1 MNVKGPA
8 EQTAEVVKPV
18 LTQGKVLKEEGSMGL
33 SANLKSVVHFMLY
46 TGPGN
51 TDSVLR
57 GEADETYLLSSI
69 QALLNDPYVQN
80 IEITHIK
87 SSRIRKKVA
96 DAIKKSKKTATFGCQ
111 PVQIINEEHLIEPS
125 DICSIDENERRKAVA
140 RMLELLDQAEELGCN
155 RFALYSGQDP
165 AQLNG
170 PHTESRQAQ
179 IRVMA
184 KRNLVQSLNEI
195 CKAAAE
201 KKMEVLL
208 EPFDRRGNSNN
219 EKAFKMCLVG
229 PTPEAIEIAEEVRR
243 DSGNANFSLMLDLCH
258 CVIMGECPNAVRQ
271 AAPYMGFFH
280 VANVVLNRNNPGG
293 MPRYGDAHP
302 KFGVPDS
309 EVTNEVLEG
318 FIQALVEVGYAGPV
332 GFEVKPIGSEN
343 PADVLTHTK
352 AIFDESRNS
361 IEVAFVRGAN
371 YAFRSHAYFN
381 EEVFEEIS
389 RLRVEQPDLIKK
401 ELLGRKRRKTIA
413 PNGYLTVLAADHP
426 ARYLMSPLE
435 MGNRLDYAG
444 RIVRCL
450 AESDLDGLMAT
461 ADVIEDIVLAN
472 YIFKQK
478 NKGKS
483 FLDDKILMACVNRT
497 GLSGLEHE
505 LMDRESGYM
514 AAKKIKEMNLDAAK
528 MLLRIPI
535 KADKTDRFA
544 VETMERC
551 AKVTAECV
559 DLNIPMFMEPLAVDR
574 KPEGGYTVI
583 EEPNA
588 LIKVMGVAAGLA
600 HSSAYTW
607 LKIPYC
613 HQYDRVV
620 KATTLPILMLGGPS
634 TGKPSGT
641 LENFVR
647 GLGAG
652 PNVRGA
658 LVGRN
663 VIFPGDD
670 DPAVIAQ
677 AIYYVVHERLSA
689 LQAINKAKERRGT
702 NMGRFK

>member
-1 MNVKGPA
+1 MSMKGAVQENGNTVKAGA
-8 EQTAEVVKPV
+8 
-18 LTQGKVLKEEGSMGL
+18 VLKREGTMEL
-33 SANLKSVVHFMLY
+33 QANPKSVVHFMLY

-57 GEADETYLLSSI
+57 GEPDDVYLLSTLQKI
-69 QALLNDPYVQN
+69 LDDPYFANV
-80 IEITHIK
+80 EITHIK
-87 SSRIRKKVA
+87 SARLRKKIA
-96 DAIKKSKKTATFGCQ
+96 EAIKKSKKEATFGCQ
-111 PVQIINEEHLIEPS
+111 PVQIINEEHIIAPS
-125 DICSIDENERRKAVA
+125 DISSIDENERRKAVA
-140 RMLELLDQAEELGCN
+140 RILDLLEEAGELGCN
-155 RFALYSGQDP
+155 RLALYSGQDP

-170 PHTESRQAQ
+170 PHTESRQTQ
-179 IRVMA
+179 LREMG
-184 KRNLVQSLNEI
+184 KRQLTQSLNEI
-195 CKAAAE
+195 CKAAA
-201 KKMEVLL
+201 KKNIQVLL
-208 EPFDRRGNSNN
+208 EPFDRRANATG
-219 EKAFKMCLVG
+219 EKAFKMCLIG
-229 PTPEAIEIAEEVRR
+229 PTPEAIQIAEEVRR
-243 DSGNANFSLMLDLCH
+243 DMGNANFALMLDLSH
-258 CVIMGECPNAVRQ
+258 HVIMGECPNAIRQ
-271 AAPYMGFFH
+271 ASQYIGFFH
-280 VANVVLNRNNPGG
+280 VANAVLNRNNPEG

-318 FIQALVEVGYAGPV
+318 FIKALVEVGYHGPI
-332 GFEVKPIGSEN
+332 GFEMKPIGSET
-343 PADVLTHTK
+343 PEDVLTHTK
-352 AIFDESRNS
+352 SIFDSARNS
-361 IEVAFVRGAN
+361 IDVAFVRRNN
-371 YAFRSHAYFN
+371 YCYRSHAYFS
-381 EEVFEEIS
+381 EEIFEEIA
-389 RLRVEQPDLIKK
+389 RLRVEEPDLIKK
-401 ELLGRKRRKTIA
+401 ELLARKRRKTLA
-413 PNGYLTVLAADHP
+413 PTGYMTVLAADHP
-426 ARYLMSPLE
+426 ARYLMNPRE

-450 AESDLDGLMAT
+450 AETDIDGLMAT

-483 FLDDKILMACVNRT
+483 FLDEKILMACVNRT

-514 AAKKIKEMNLDAAK
+514 QAKKIKEMNLDAAK

-559 DLNIPMFMEPLAVDR
+559 DLQIPMFMEPLAVDR

-583 EEPNA
+583 EEPDA

-613 HQYDRVV
+613 PQYDRVV
-620 KATTLPILMLGGPS
+620 KSVTMPILMLGGPS
-634 TGKPSGT
+634 TGRPAGT

-647 GLGAG
+647 GMGAG

-677 AIYYVVHERLSA
+677 AIHLIVQERLTA
-689 LQAINKAKERRGT
+689 LEAINRVKDMRGA
-702 NMGRFK
+702 NMDRWK

>member
-1 MNVKGPA
+1 MNAKGSA
-8 EQTAEVVKPV
+8 QDVSISAK
-18 LTQGKVLKEEGSMGL
+18 QGAVLKRGGTMEL
-33 SANLKSVVHFMLY
+33 QVNLKSVVHFMLY

-57 GEADETYLLSSI
+57 GEANEAYLLGTI
-69 QALLNDPYVQN
+69 QKLLDDPYVQN

-96 DAIKKSKKTATFGCQ
+96 DAIKKSKKEASFGCQ
-111 PVQIINEEHLIEPS
+111 PVQIINEEHIIAPT
-125 DICSIDENERRKAVA
+125 DICSIDENERQKAVT
-140 RMLELLDQAEELGCN
+140 RILDLLAEAVELGCN

-170 PHTESRQAQ
+170 PHTESRQIQ
-179 IRVMA
+179 LREMA
-184 KRNLVQSLNEI
+184 KRQLTQSLNEI
-195 CKAAAE
+195 CKAAA
-201 KKMEVLL
+201 KHKIEVLL
-208 EPFDRRGNSNN
+208 EPFDRRVNPAG
-219 EKAFKMCLVG
+219 EKNFKMCLVG
-229 PTPEAIEIAEEVRR
+229 PTPEAIQIAEYVRR
-243 DSGNANFSLMLDLCH
+243 DMGNTNFSLCMDLSH
-258 CVIMGECPNAVRQ
+258 CVIMGECPNAIRQ

-280 VANVVLNRNNPGG
+280 VANAVLNRNNPGG
-293 MPRYGDAHP
+293 LPRYGDAHP

-309 EVTNEVLEG
+309 EVTSEVLEG
-318 FIQALVEVGYAGPV
+318 FVSALVEVGYNGPI
-332 GFEVKPIGSEN
+332 GFEMKPIGSEN
-343 PADVLTHTK
+343 PDDVLTHTK
-352 AIFDESRNS
+352 AIFDEARNS
-361 IEVAFVRGAN
+361 IDVAFVRRGN
-371 YAFRSHAYFN
+371 YCYRSHTYFS
-381 EEVFEEIS
+381 EEIFEEIS

-401 ELLGRKRRKTIA
+401 ELLGRKRRKTLA
-413 PNGYLTVLAADHP
+413 PTGYLTVLAADHP
-426 ARYLMSPLE
+426 ARYLMNPPE

-472 YIFKQK
+472 YIYKQQ

-505 LMDRESGYM
+505 LMDRESAYM
-514 AAKKIKEMNLDAAK
+514 SAKKIKEMNLDAAK
-528 MLLRIPI
+528 MLLRIPV

-559 DLNIPMFMEPLAVDR
+559 DLNIPMFMEPLAVDK
-574 KPEGGYTVI
+574 KPEGGYTVL
-583 EEPNA
+583 EQPDA

-613 HQYDRVV
+613 HQFDRVV
-620 KATTLPILMLGGPS
+620 KSVTMPILMLGGPS
-634 TGKPSGT
+634 TGRPAGT

-647 GLGAG
+647 GMGAG

-663 VIFPGDD
+663 VIFPGDE

-677 AIYYVVHERLSA
+677 AIHLIVQERLTA
-689 LQAINKAKERRGT
+689 LEAMCRVKERRGA
-702 NMGRFK
+702 NMNRFK

>member
-1 MNVKGPA
+1 MAKAAVQDAVEGRA
-8 EQTAEVVKPV
+8 IKP
-18 LTQGKVLKEEGSMGL
+18 GAVLKRFGTMEL
-33 SANLKSVVHFMLY
+33 QTNLKSVVHFMLY

-57 GEADETYLLSSI
+57 SEADEVYLLSTL
-69 QALLNDPYVQN
+69 QKLLDDPYLQN

-87 SSRIRKKVA
+87 SARLRKKVA
-96 DAIKKSKKTATFGCQ
+96 EAIRKSKKEVSFGCQ
-111 PVQIINEEHLIEPS
+111 PVQIINEEHIIAAS
-125 DICSIDENERRKAVA
+125 DICSIDENERKKAVA
-140 RMLELLDQAEELGCN
+140 RILDLLDEAEELGCN

-170 PHTESRQAQ
+170 PHTETRQAQ
-179 IRVMA
+179 LREMA
-184 KRNLVQSLNEI
+184 KRQLCQSLNEI
-195 CKAAAE
+195 CKAATE
-201 KKMEVLL
+201 KGNIEVLL
-208 EPFDRRGNSNN
+208 EPFDRRSNPAG
-219 EKAFKMCLVG
+219 EKAFKMCLIG
-229 PTPEAIEIAEEVRR
+229 PTPEAIQIAEYVRR
-243 DSGNANFSLMLDLCH
+243 DMGNKNFSLMLDLSH

-280 VANVVLNRNNPGG
+280 VANAVLNRNNPGG
-293 MPRYGDAHP
+293 MPRYGDSHP

-309 EVTNEVLEG
+309 EVTPEVLES
-318 FIQALVEVGYAGPV
+318 FIGALVEVGYTGPI
-332 GFEVKPIGSEN
+332 GFEMKPIGSEN
-343 PADVLTHTK
+343 PEDVLTHTK
-352 AIFDESRNS
+352 AVFDEARNS
-361 IEVAFVRGAN
+361 IDVAFVRRNN
-371 YAFRSHAYFN
+371 YAFRSHAYFT

-401 ELLGRKRRKTIA
+401 ELMGRKRRKNLTT
-413 PNGYLTVLAADHP
+413 NGYLTVLAADHP
-426 ARYLMSPLE
+426 ARYLMSPAE

-450 AESDLDGLMAT
+450 AETDIDGLMAT

-472 YIFKQK
+472 YIFKQR

-483 FLDDKILMACVNRT
+483 FLDEKILMACVNRT

-505 LMDRESGYM
+505 LMDRESAYIS
-514 AAKKIKEMNLDAAK
+514 AKKIKDMNLDAAK

-559 DLNIPMFMEPLAVDR
+559 DLNIPMFMEPLAVDK

-583 EEPNA
+583 EQPDA

-620 KATTLPILMLGGPS
+620 KSVTMPILMLGGPS
-634 TGKPSGT
+634 TGRPAGT

-647 GLGAG
+647 GMGAG
-652 PNVRGA
+652 ANVRGA

-677 AIYYVVHERLSA
+677 AIHLIVHERLTA
-689 LQAINKAKERRGT
+689 LEAINRTKDLRGA
-702 NMGRFK
+702 NMNRWK